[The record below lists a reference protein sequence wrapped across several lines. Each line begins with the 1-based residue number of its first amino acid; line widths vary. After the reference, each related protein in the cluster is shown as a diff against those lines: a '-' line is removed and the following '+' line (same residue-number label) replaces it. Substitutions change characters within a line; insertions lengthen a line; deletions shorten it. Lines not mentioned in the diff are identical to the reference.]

1 MHNLDFLLHNYRLP
15 SRFVVIY
22 ILWTFKFDYQIRGE
36 VMDSARFS
44 FPAVKGIQ
52 ANMEYYVTM
61 VPLDCIPK
69 LFTFSDENMPPEIRS
84 QRILNKSRIPEM
96 SNYILQNP
104 NSYVFSAL
112 TASVDGELLFE
123 SSGSDN
129 NLGMLSISMSSK
141 LLINDGQHRRAAIEA
156 ALKKKPDLKYEHI
169 SMVLYHDIGLKR
181 SQQMF
186 SDLNRFAIRPTQSL
200 NILYDNR
207 DNFSLIVKEVIEEI
221 PEFSYLIDKEHT
233 SIPNRSIALFTLS
246 ALYRGTVSLLDGLD
260 MTYGEQKAFAI
271 KYWSTV
277 YANMP
282 EWQDVYKQK
291 TKSALVRKESL
302 SPLSITIKALGE
314 IGNKLYKT
322 NPDSWVSILSNL
334 KEINWQKNNPTWSN
348 GIIVNGS
355 VQLSHATQQLM
366 IEEIKNIIM

>member
-1 MHNLDFLLHNYRLP
+1 
-15 SRFVVIY
+15 
-22 ILWTFKFDYQIRGE
+22 
-36 VMDSARFS
+36 MDSARFS

-52 ANMEYYVTM
+52 ATMEYYVTM

-84 QRILNKSRIPEM
+84 QRTLNKSRIPEM

-104 NSYVFSAL
+104 TSYVFSAL
-112 TASVDGELLFE
+112 TASVDGDLSFE
-123 SSGSDN
+123 PSDKGN
-129 NLGMLSISMSSK
+129 TALGILSISMSSK

-156 ALKKKPDLKYEHI
+156 ALKKNPDLKYEHI

-207 DNFSLIVKEVIEEI
+207 DNLSLIVKDVIESI
-221 PEFSYLIDKEHT
+221 PEFNNLIDKEHT
-233 SIPNRSIALFTLS
+233 SIPNRSVALFTLS
-246 ALYRGTVSLLDGLD
+246 ALYRGTAALLKGLD
-260 MTYGEQKAFAI
+260 LTIDEQYTLAAKFW
-271 KYWSTV
+271 KNV
-277 YANMP
+277 YNSMP
-282 EWQDVYKQK
+282 EW
-291 TKSALVRKESL
+291 KSVSAQEVKSSVIRKNSL
-302 SPLSITIKALGE
+302 SPLSITIKAIGE
-314 IGNKLYKT
+314 IGNELFRSDEASMYAKIERLG
-322 NPDSWVSILSNL
+322 SID
-334 KEINWQKNNPTWSN
+334 WQKSNPSWNN

-366 IEEIKNIIM
+366 ITEIKKVILEGEE

>member
-1 MHNLDFLLHNYRLP
+1 
-15 SRFVVIY
+15 
-22 ILWTFKFDYQIRGE
+22 
-36 VMDSARFS
+36 MDSARFS

-260 MTYGEQKAFAI
+260 MTYGEQKAFTI

-322 NPDSWVSILSNL
+322 NPDSWVSVLSNL
-334 KEINWQKNNPTWSN
+334 KKINWQKNNPIWSN

-366 IEEIKNIIM
+366 IEEIKKIIM

>member
-1 MHNLDFLLHNYRLP
+1 
-15 SRFVVIY
+15 
-22 ILWTFKFDYQIRGE
+22 
-36 VMDSARFS
+36 MDAAKFS

-52 ANMEYYVTM
+52 ATMEYYVTM

-84 QRILNKSRIPEM
+84 QRTLNKARIPEM
-96 SNYILQNP
+96 SNYILNNP

-112 TASVDGELLFE
+112 TASIDGDVSFDPLDHENT
-123 SSGSDN
+123 S
-129 NLGMLSISMSSK
+129 LGLLSISMSAK

-156 ALKKKPDLKYEHI
+156 ALKKNPNLKYEHI

-207 DNFSLIVKEVIEEI
+207 DSLSLIVKDIIDSI
-221 PEFSYLIDKEHT
+221 PEFDSLIDKEHT
-233 SIPNRSIALFTLS
+233 SIPNRSVALFTLS
-246 ALYRGTVSLLDGLD
+246 ALYRGTDSLLKGLD
-260 MTYGEQKAFAI
+260 LSVDEQSYFAI
-271 KYWSTV
+271 SFWKNV
-277 YANMP
+277 YENMV
-282 EWQDVYKQK
+282 EWQEVYN
-291 TKSALVRKESL
+291 KSVKSSVVRKNSL
-302 SPLSITIKALGE
+302 SPLSITIKA
-314 IGNKLYKT
+314 IGATGNELYQSKELNTFSALEGLKYVDWQKT
-322 NPDSWVSILSNL
+322 NPIWN
-334 KEINWQKNNPTWSN
+334 N

-366 IEEIKNIIM
+366 INEIKNILVK

>member
-1 MHNLDFLLHNYRLP
+1 
-15 SRFVVIY
+15 
-22 ILWTFKFDYQIRGE
+22 
-36 VMDSARFS
+36 MDSARFS

-52 ANMEYYVTM
+52 ATMEYYVTM

-84 QRILNKSRIPEM
+84 QRTLNKARIPEM

-104 NSYVFSAL
+104 TSYVFSAL
-112 TASVDGELLFE
+112 TASVDGELFFE
-123 SSGSDN
+123 PSDTEN
-129 NLGMLSISMSSK
+129 NTLGILSISMSAK

-156 ALKKKPDLKYEHI
+156 ALKKNPNLKYENI

-207 DNFSLIVKEVIEEI
+207 DNLSLIVKDVIESI
-221 PEFSYLIDKEHT
+221 PEFNELVDKEHT

-246 ALYRGTVSLLDGLD
+246 ALYRGTSSLLKGLD
-260 MTYGEQKAFAI
+260 LSIDEQYSLATKF
-271 KYWSTV
+271 WQVV
-277 YANMP
+277 YNNMP
-282 EWQDVYKQK
+282 EW
-291 TKSALVRKESL
+291 KSVSAQEIKSSVIRKHSL
-302 SPLSITIKALGE
+302 SPLSITIKAIGE
-314 IGNKLYKT
+314 IGNELFHSKNANMFNT
-322 NPDSWVSILSNL
+322 IERLST
-334 KEINWQKNNPTWSN
+334 IDWQKDNPSWNN

-366 IEEIKNIIM
+366 ITEIKKVILEGEE